1 MKPSQK
7 CINLIKQF
15 EGLCLKAYIC
25 PAGKVSIGYGAT
37 FYEDNKLVTIGD
49 LISIK
54 RAEDLLKFHADI
66 IAAKLPKLNLEQN
79 QFDAIIS
86 FVYNVG
92 IGNFLKSTLYRIMKQ
107 NPNDDLIGDEFMK
120 WTKARVKG
128 ELKTLKGLINRRKA
142 EKNLYYEEN

>member
-1 MKPSQK
+1 MKPSQN
-7 CINLIKQF
+7 CIDLIKRF

-37 FYEDNKLVTIGD
+37 FYEDGKLVTIKD
-49 LISIK
+49 VITMQ
-54 RAEDLLKFHADI
+54 RAEDLLKFHADL
-66 IAAKLPKLNLEQN
+66 IASKLPKLSLDQN

-92 IGNFLKSTLYRIMKQ
+92 IGNFLKSTLYRIIKQ
-107 NPNDDLIGDEFMK
+107 NSNDELIGDEFMK
-120 WTKARVKG
+120 WTKARVNG

-142 EKNLYYEEN
+142 EKNLYYEKE